1 MGGNMADE
9 NSNVFQITKSLS
21 KPIYDYLKK
30 SIITN
35 DFKAN
40 ERINEKEIAKN
51 FGVSRT
57 PVREAIIRLSVEGFV
72 DIHYHR
78 DSVVK
83 DIPYE
88 ELEEILHVIS
98 CLDAY
103 AITLV
108 ADKIS
113 PKDIAQIEHL
123 TSKMGKNVKIENARK
138 FFDINFTIHGILWNY
153 LPDSFLRSTL
163 EVAAAQI
170 QRYTFNPRISE
181 KQTVSIQKSA
191 YAAHKK
197 IAAALKARDTEKLS
211 QLHGQHWIYRGI
223 TFLSDTHLSDTK

>member
-1 MGGNMADE
+1 MVGKKTD
-9 NSNVFQITKSLS
+9 VFHITKSLS
-21 KPIYDYLKK
+21 KPIYDYLKQT
-30 SIITN
+30 IINN
-35 DFKAN
+35 DLKAN
-40 ERINEKEIAKN
+40 EKINEKEIAEN

-88 ELEEILHVIS
+88 ELQEILHVIS

-108 ADKIS
+108 ADKFS
-113 PKDIAQIEHL
+113 AKDIDQIESL
-123 TSKMGKNVKIENARK
+123 TSKMGKYLTIEQSQK
-138 FFDINFTIHGILWNY
+138 FFTTNFSLHEMIWSY
-153 LPDSFLRSTL
+153 LPEGFLRSTI

-170 QRYTFNPRISE
+170 QRYAINPRISE
-181 KQTVSIQKSA
+181 AQIKAIQESSFSA
-191 YAAHKK
+191 HNK
-197 IAAALKARDTEKLS
+197 IMTALKARDKEKLS
-211 QLHGQHWIYRGI
+211 FLFGQHWISPGLN
-223 TFLSDTHLSDTK
+223 FLSRTK